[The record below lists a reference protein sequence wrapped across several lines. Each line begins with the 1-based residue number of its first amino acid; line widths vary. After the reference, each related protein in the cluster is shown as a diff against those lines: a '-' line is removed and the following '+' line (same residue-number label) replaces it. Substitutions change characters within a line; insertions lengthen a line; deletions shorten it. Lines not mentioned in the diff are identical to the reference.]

1 VKVTLLNK
9 EETHKTRH
17 FFLIV
22 EVEDEGRNHRLNAIL
37 VENYDVR
44 ADAYT
49 YEIENIGW
57 RSDSKGVDVSRIQE
71 KVEEYLIDNTW
82 DILS

>member
-1 VKVTLLNK
+1 MKVTLLNK

-17 FFLIV
+17 FHLTL
-22 EVEDEGRNHRLNAIL
+22 ELEEGGKNHRLSAVL

-49 YEIENIGW
+49 YEVESIGW
-57 RSDSKGVDVSRIQE
+57 HSDTKGIDVGVIME
-71 KVEEYLIDNTW
+71 KVEEYLIDNTD